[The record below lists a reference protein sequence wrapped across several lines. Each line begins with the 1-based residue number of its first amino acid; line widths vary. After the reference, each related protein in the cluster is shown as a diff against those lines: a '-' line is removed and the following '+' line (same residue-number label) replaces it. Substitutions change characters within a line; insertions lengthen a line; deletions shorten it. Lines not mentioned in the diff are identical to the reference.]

1 MLKIW
6 WRNSEYIYVAENNGS
21 YFMNNEDLFKSAF
34 TEARS
39 EVVQEFREEL
49 SSMET
54 ALEAFFN
61 NVLECCNFNSEE
73 ILKE

>member
-1 MLKIW
+1 
-6 WRNSEYIYVAENNGS
+6 
-21 YFMNNEDLFKSAF
+21 MNNEDLFKSAF

>member
-1 MLKIW
+1 M
-6 WRNSEYIYVAENNGS
+6 YVAENNGS
-21 YFMNNEDLFKSAF
+21 YFMNHEDLFKSAF

-54 ALEAFFN
+54 ALESFFN

-73 ILKE
+73 VLKE